1 MSNISDQIRRKIV
14 LAKRR
19 EDTEHELLAMLESL
33 PLSLH
38 NSINLPNEHPT
49 YALHKFVTE
58 YIDLVPNIIDAA
70 TQCARET
77 SVFEHVGPFIHVAEQ
92 FFLDPLSSICHDPNS
107 LLGMLDEAYLAH
119 RLIEEANDRFIDRA
133 GYPLIPVDLTRSNII
148 VHGIIGEPYANELD
162 AIAEDLTKRMIA
174 LESVYHSEAF
184 AQQVRREKDTGHW
197 DRVWSRWPCIMAS
210 NDITLKLLYKRVN

>member
-1 MSNISDQIRRKIV
+1 MSNITATIRQKISH
-14 LAKRR
+14 AKRR
-19 EDTEHELLAMLESL
+19 EDKQHELLTMLESL

-38 NSINLPNEHPT
+38 NSITLPCDHPT
-49 YALHKFVTE
+49 QALHKFIIE
-58 YIDLVPNIIDAA
+58 YIELVPNIIDAA

-92 FFLDPLSSICHDPNS
+92 FFIDPLSSICHDPNS
-107 LLGMLDEAYLAH
+107 LMGMLDEAYLAH
-119 RLIEEANDRFIDRA
+119 RLIEEANDRFLERA

-162 AIAEDLTKRMIA
+162 AIAEDLTQRMLT

-184 AQQVRREKDTGHW
+184 AQQVRREKNSGHW
-197 DRVWSRWPCIMAS
+197 DQVWSRWPCMMTS
-210 NDITLKLLYKRVN
+210 NDITLKLMYRRVN

>member
-1 MSNISDQIRRKIV
+1 MSNITQTIRRKIAQ
-14 LAKRR
+14 AKRR
-19 EDTEHELLAMLESL
+19 EDNQHELLAMLESL

-38 NSINLPNEHPT
+38 NSITLPCDQPT
-49 YALHKFVTE
+49 HALHKFIVD

-70 TQCARET
+70 AQCARET

-92 FFLDPLSSICHDPNS
+92 FFIDPLSTICHDPDS

-119 RLIEEANDRFIDRA
+119 RLIEEANDRFLERA

-162 AIAEDLTKRMIA
+162 AIAEDLTKRMLS

-184 AQQVRREKDTGHW
+184 AQQVRREKQSGHW
-197 DRVWSRWPCIMAS
+197 DQVWSRWPCMMTS